1 MADPKYPL
9 NPVTVHF
16 EDTSLTVTQ
25 PVPVTAANPLPV
37 TIAAAGPDVDVNLV
51 GINGAAP
58 VVGHGVAAAA
68 LRVEL
73 PTDGTG
79 VIAGVTTVATVS
91 AITAQPFP
99 TPVSTAG
106 IGVAPVVSSALETG
120 HVIKNSPGNLY
131 GFTVTTTTVAG
142 YVQIFNATSVPAAGA
157 VTPIDAYYVG
167 AFGSVA
173 RTYSPPLVCST
184 GISIAFS
191 ASTTPFTKTDSA
203 TALISGQAV

>member
-1 MADPKYPL
+1 MAGNNP
-9 NPVTVHF
+9 NPVSVGFEAATGPTTV
-16 EDTSLTVTQ
+16 SSS
-25 PVPVTAANPLPV
+25 NPLPV
-37 TIAAAGPDVDVNLV
+37 TLTSGATDQDVNLV

-91 AITAQPFP
+91 AVTAIPLP
-99 TPVSTAG
+99 TPSAAAGLGIANVVST
-106 IGVAPVVSSALETG
+106 ALETG
-120 HVIKNSPGNLY
+120 HVIKNGAGNLY
-131 GFTVTTTTVAG
+131 GFTVTTTSAAG
-142 YVQIFNATSVPAAGA
+142 YAQVFNATSVPAAGA
-157 VTPIDAYYVG
+157 VTPIDAFYVG
-167 AFGSVA
+167 AFGSVSIK
-173 RTYSPPLVCST
+173 YDPPLVCST

-203 TALISGQAV
+203 TAFISGQAV